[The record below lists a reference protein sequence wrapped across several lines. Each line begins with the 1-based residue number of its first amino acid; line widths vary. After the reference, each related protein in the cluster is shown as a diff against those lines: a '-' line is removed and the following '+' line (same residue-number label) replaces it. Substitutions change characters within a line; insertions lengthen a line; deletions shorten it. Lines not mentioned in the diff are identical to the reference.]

1 MAGPHTEEPLGGD
14 HERTQVQ
21 ARLIGFRLRRR
32 NPGLVDGDQRL
43 ERIDEVLLRQLRQRE
58 AFGRPIDARG
68 IALGTEGPDRTIGV
82 TVRLETLE
90 DLLRVVQ
97 HSRRRIEHQRPVRLD
112 LVRLPAVID
121 RVSDVRHM
129 IGEVLA
135 EAGIL
140 LDVLADQLGLRLEI
154 LQNGEVSHWNSFLIV
169 MSDTVRVVHHP
180 GARRTGVMASSPL
193 KSGMCSRRSAVIRLL
208 ESDQRDHPRRGGRD
222 RLRPRRPHVCLRQP
236 RVWLSRPH
244 VCPRRPYVC
253 PRWSLRVLAE
263 AAATVL
269 SPAEPRSRRRPR
281 WWSASCRRVR
291 PDRPRRPLRWTSTR
305 RRVRGERP

>member
-1 MAGPHTEEPLGGD
+1 
-14 HERTQVQ
+14 
-21 ARLIGFRLRRR
+21 
-32 NPGLVDGDQRL
+32 
-43 ERIDEVLLRQLRQRE
+43 
-58 AFGRPIDARG
+58 
-68 IALGTEGPDRTIGV
+68 
-82 TVRLETLE
+82 
-90 DLLRVVQ
+90 
-97 HSRRRIEHQRPVRLD
+97 
-112 LVRLPAVID
+112 
-121 RVSDVRHM
+121 M

-169 MSDTVRVVHHP
+169 MSDTARVVHHP

-236 RVWLSRPH
+236 
-244 VCPRRPYVC
+244 YVC
-253 PRWSLRVLAE
+253 PRWPLRVLAE

-269 SPAEPRSRRRPR
+269 SRAEPPSRRRPR